1 LAAIS
6 GLKYKTIQVLLL
18 TLWSFAI
25 CFYKVY
31 NAGSNVVVLTY
42 QEGSERLYSQQ
53 TPYSEPQK
61 GDVYLYSPFF
71 GTCYKIFYQFPLKI
85 HTTIWVFLNC
95 LVFWIGISYWFKFHF
110 KMRWNEWLGL
120 IFCSME
126 LDGALRYAQINP
138 LLVGTT
144 LIGLSYFN
152 QKKYKLSA
160 FFLTLGANFKLLP
173 GVFIF
178 PLLFFRKNKFS
189 FSVLLFSVLFFL
201 IPALIVGLKNDF
213 FFHIDYFNFLREKSK
228 IRFLLDIERSF
239 GHFGLHKVGTVVWW
253 IVLIASPLAM
263 ILYKKVN
270 SLWVSLG
277 FCALLLI
284 NYRSEK
290 PTFVFVA
297 PVFLFLLNNP
307 RRFVHYITIVSA
319 FFITFVFNSLCP
331 KAFKYYVYFGDENKS
346 IGTLALWAT
355 ALLLICLE
363 SDRFRNFIFH
373 QTPLKRRQTLNK

>member
-1 LAAIS
+1 
-6 GLKYKTIQVLLL
+6 
-18 TLWSFAI
+18 
-25 CFYKVY
+25 
-31 NAGSNVVVLTY
+31 
-42 QEGSERLYSQQ
+42 
-53 TPYSEPQK
+53 
-61 GDVYLYSPFF
+61 
-71 GTCYKIFYQFPLKI
+71 
-85 HTTIWVFLNC
+85 
-95 LVFWIGISYWFKFHF
+95 
-110 KMRWNEWLGL
+110 
-120 IFCSME
+120 
-126 LDGALRYAQINP
+126 
-138 LLVGTT
+138 
-144 LIGLSYFN
+144 
-152 QKKYKLSA
+152 
-160 FFLTLGANFKLLP
+160 LP

-178 PLLFFRKNKFS
+178 PLLFFRKKKFI
-189 FSVLLFSVLFFL
+189 FSVLLFSVVFFL
-201 IPALIVGLKNDF
+201 IPALLVGLKNDF

-270 SLWVSLG
+270 SLWASLG

-307 RRFVHYITIVSA
+307 NRYVQYITAISA

-346 IGTLALWAT
+346 MGTLALWAT